1 MSEWVGQE
9 IHLDK
14 KLMTPQLDDFL
25 VEVVQLSAIRAA
37 MQDVDRTEVEMEEA
51 TALNVDSDEG
61 ILTYVME
68 SNQPLLHAIA
78 ALS

>member
-1 MSEWVGQE
+1 
-9 IHLDK
+9 
-14 KLMTPQLDDFL
+14 MTPQLDDFL